1 MTQSRKLV
9 LKETAIIAVGQVICL
24 VIMFGVFAL
33 LNKFD
38 LSVLLGG
45 IVGAI
50 LAIANFFVMAVVAS
64 VAADRAQEQD
74 VDGGKKMIKGSYPAR
89 ILVLAVLLIAFAK
102 SGFFHVLA
110 LVLPLLFVRPIIT
123 IAEFFRK
130 KGV

>member
-33 LNKFD
+33 LNKFA

-50 LAIANFFVMAVVAS
+50 LAVANFFVMAVVAS